1 MRAENSHLLGK
12 MGKISTPVKP
22 RITISSIEGMD
33 SPSTKKSCII
43 EEGAPDDTN
52 GKKRGVR
59 VSMLD
64 TSHTSPDA
72 ANMMAALMGKD
83 RRKSSINVA
92 SANMEFQ
99 EKIKNAASRLF
110 MKKKIMVFFVNS
122 LNPSWMRMD
131 TTLIR

>member
-12 MGKISTPVKP
+12 MGTPVKLH
-22 RITISSIEGMD
+22 ITISSIEGMD
-33 SPSTKKSCII
+33 SPSTKKSYIK
-43 EEGAPDDTN
+43 EECAPGSTN
-52 GKKRGVR
+52 GKKRGAR

-92 SANMEFQ
+92 SANMDFQ

-110 MKKKIMVFFVNS
+110 MKKKIMVFFVNY
-122 LNPSWMRMD
+122 
-131 TTLIR
+131 LIKVG